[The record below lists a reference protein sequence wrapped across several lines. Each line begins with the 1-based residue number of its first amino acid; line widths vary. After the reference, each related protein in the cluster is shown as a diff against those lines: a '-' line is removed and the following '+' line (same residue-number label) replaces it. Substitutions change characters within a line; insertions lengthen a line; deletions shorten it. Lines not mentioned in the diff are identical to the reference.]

1 MDTARW
7 RVQSHVIPAAHTRG
21 TSRGIRIGSPPLRL
35 AVKQYTPA
43 NQVSYGLSSLTLIMA
58 HGIGASKESFEPFF
72 DELASCDAPVR
83 AIWMADAVHNGESY
97 ELNKDSLGDEID
109 WLDYSRDVFQMINH
123 FQDEIQRPLVAVGH
137 SLGAGVV
144 AYLAAWHPRLF
155 NGIVMLEPGMGPGK
169 SHTWPAPQ
177 RFYPG
182 LVAMR
187 RRDFWPTREE
197 AAKKLCKSQF
207 YKNYDPRAFDNVVR
221 YELRDVGP
229 SDSTSGPSEGGVA
242 LVTPKAIEMSMWIVP
257 DPPLAGFKRRKDLDY
272 PAEHTTVMP
281 GIRRPEAYR
290 LQEALNKL
298 FCPVLYVWGT
308 SSILSNTD
316 SHKIYLEDTAVEW
329 GERAGNITSRTV
341 DCGHMMPQEDPTGTA
356 SVVAGWLGDLD
367 KKEQEERAEASLEP
381 PIVKGMHPAMLERF
395 SKL

>member
-7 RVQSHVIPAAHTRG
+7 SVQSHVIPAAHTRG
-21 TSRGIRIGSPPLRL
+21 TSRGIRPGSRPLRL

-43 NQVSYGLSSLTLIMA
+43 DEVSCGLSALTLVVV

-72 DELASCDAPVR
+72 DELTGCGSPVR
-83 AIWMADAVHNGESY
+83 AIWIADAVHNGESY

-109 WLDYSRDVFQMINH
+109 WLDYSRDVFQMINY
-123 FQDEIQRPLVAVGH
+123 FQSEIQQPLVGIGH

-144 AYLAAWHPRLF
+144 SYLAAWHPRLF
-155 NGIVMLEPGMGPGK
+155 SGIVMLESAMGPGK
-169 SHTWPAPQ
+169 THTWPAPP

-197 AAKKLCKSQF
+197 AAKQLRETRA

-221 YELRDVGP
+221 YELRDVEP
-229 SDSTSGPSEGGVA
+229 SDSPNVLCGVT
-242 LVTPKAIEMSMWIVP
+242 LVTPKALEMSMWIVP
-257 DPPLAGFKRRKDLDY
+257 DPPLPGFKRRNDLDY
-272 PAEHTTVMP
+272 PAEHTTSMP

-290 LQEALNKL
+290 LKEALTKL
-298 FCPVLYVWGT
+298 ACPVLYLWGT
-308 SSILSNTD
+308 KSIVSPENLQEL
-316 SHKIYLEDTAVEW
+316 YLKGTAVEW
-329 GERAGNITSRTV
+329 GERTGNIISRTV
-341 DCGHMMPQEDPTGTA
+341 NCGHMMPQEEPAGTA
-356 SVVAGWLGDLD
+356 SAVTGWLGDLY
-367 KKEQEERAEASLEP
+367 KKEQEERAEASLESSF
-381 PIVKGMHPAMLERF
+381 VKGVHPAMLERF